1 MNNLKKL
8 VVIIIRLQALAIILS
23 AVIQWCIIAVS
34 IIIASLYPNKVANY
48 EPYLISS
55 IAYLVI
61 GTVLFARS
69 KSLANYFIAG
79 VEDEKETEAEN

>member
-8 VVIIIRLQALAIILS
+8 VIIIIRLQGLAIILN
-23 AVIQWCIIAVS
+23 AVIHWCIIAVS
-34 IIIASLYPNKVANY
+34 IIMASLNPNKVVNY

-55 IAYLVI
+55 IAYLII
-61 GTVLFARS
+61 GAILLARS

-79 VEDEKETEAEN
+79 VEDDGESEN